1 MARRYRRPVTGD
13 AERGGRIGRYVRMVA
28 LPGQGPVLA
37 GTLLRVAEG
46 LRASPGC
53 EMYVINLS
61 VDEPD
66 TVWVTEVWA
75 DEEASDRALSGELGD
90 VGIGDVIGLLA
101 GPPELVDLT
110 VLGGPGL
117 PPP

>member
-1 MARRYRRPVTGD
+1 MDD

-28 LPGQGPVLA
+28 HPGRGSVLA

-46 LRASPGC
+46 LRAAPGC
-53 EMYVINLS
+53 ELYVINLS
-61 VDEPD
+61 ADEPD

-75 DEEASDRALSGELGD
+75 DEAASDRALSTDLGE
-90 VGIGDVIGLLA
+90 VGIGQVIELLA

-110 VLGGPGL
+110 PLGGPGL
-117 PPP
+117 PAP

>member
-1 MARRYRRPVTGD
+1 MDD

-28 LPGQGPVLA
+28 HPGQGSVLA

-46 LRASPGC
+46 LRAAPGC
-53 EMYVINLS
+53 ELYVINLS
-61 VDEPD
+61 ADEPD

-75 DEEASDRALSGELGD
+75 DEAASDRALSTDLGE
-90 VGIGDVIGLLA
+90 VGIGQVVELLA

-110 VLGGPGL
+110 PLGGPGL
-117 PPP
+117 PAP